1 MEFPQL
7 RTENLDSLRSR
18 AHEYFRSVN
27 RPVPSRELA
36 RELFHTDAPDDHVSP
51 LLIRT
56 LLRRDERFAEMDRG
70 TWDLL
75 GARYHDVPLENVRF
89 AVVDLEA
96 TGSNP
101 DRDQVIEVGVVM
113 IEGLEIVERFSTLV
127 QPEVRIPDWIQRL
140 TGIDEAKVQD
150 APRFHQIAP
159 ALEEMLEGSVFV
171 AHNVD
176 FDERFLRTKMEFC
189 GLAPEPWPS
198 LCTVRLSRRVLRGLQ
213 SYRLNALSDRLGI
226 ELQRHH
232 RAVEDAEAA
241 ARIFL
246 HVVHRHLVPRGVT
259 TAGELLA
266 HGRRPVTARSSRTR
280 RRAAN

>member
-7 RTENLDSLRSR
+7 RTENLESLRAR
-18 AHEYFRSVN
+18 AHDYVRSVN

-36 RELFHTDAPDDHVSP
+36 RALFHSDAPDDQVSP

-75 GARYHDVPLENVRF
+75 GARYHDTPLSRARF
-89 AVVDLEA
+89 TVVDLEA

-101 DRDQVIEVGVVM
+101 DRDQVIEVGVVV
-113 IEGLEIVERFSTLV
+113 IEGLTITERYSTLV

-140 TGIDEAKVQD
+140 TGIDEAKVQN

-159 ALEEMLEGSVFV
+159 ALEAMLTGSVFV

-176 FDERFLRTKMEFC
+176 FDERFLRMKMKSC
-189 GLAPEPWPS
+189 GLHPEPWPS
-198 LCTVRLSRRVLRGLQ
+198 LCTVRLSRRVLRGFR
-213 SYRLNALSDRLGI
+213 SYRLDALAERLEI
-226 ELQRHH
+226 ELEHHH
-232 RAVEDAEAA
+232 RAVDDAEAA

-246 HVVHRHLVPRGVT
+246 HAVEHHLVPEGVRT
-259 TAGELLA
+259 VGELLA
-266 HGRRPVTARSSRTR
+266 HGRNGTR
-280 RRAAN
+280 VRRASH

>member
-1 MEFPQL
+1 MEFHQL

-36 RELFHTDAPDDHVSP
+36 RALFHTDAPDDHVSP

-56 LLRRDERFAEMDRG
+56 LLRRDERFAETERG

-75 GARYHDVPLENVRF
+75 GARYHDVRLENVRF
-89 AVVDLEA
+89 TVVDLEA

-101 DRDQVIEVGVVM
+101 DRDQVIEVGVVV
-113 IEGLEIVERFSTLV
+113 IEGLEIVDRFSTLV

-150 APRFHQIAP
+150 APRFHQVAP
-159 ALEEMLEGSVFV
+159 TIEGLLEGSVFV

-176 FDERFLRTKMEFC
+176 FDERFLRTKMESC

-198 LCTVRLSRRVLRGLQ
+198 LCTVRLTRRVMRGMP
-213 SYRLNALSDRLGI
+213 SYRLNALADRLGI
-226 ELQRHH
+226 ALAHHH
-232 RAVEDAEAA
+232 RAVDDAEAA

-246 HVVHRHLVPRGVT
+246 HVVHERLRPADVRTV
-259 TAGELLA
+259 GELLA
-266 HGRRPVTARSSRTR
+266 HGRRPAQVRRERER
-280 RRAAN
+280 RRAAT